1 MVAQDITAEGR
12 KDKIAALR
20 QAVGEDTYRVKA
32 SETAAKIIN
41 RRVQVFLSAFGGL
54 KSSSRKLI
62 GPLFGPALEETSQP
76 KMINQN

>member
-41 RRVQVFLSAFGGL
+41 KFFFQLLAG
-54 KSSSRKLI
+54 
-62 GPLFGPALEETSQP
+62 
-76 KMINQN
+76 